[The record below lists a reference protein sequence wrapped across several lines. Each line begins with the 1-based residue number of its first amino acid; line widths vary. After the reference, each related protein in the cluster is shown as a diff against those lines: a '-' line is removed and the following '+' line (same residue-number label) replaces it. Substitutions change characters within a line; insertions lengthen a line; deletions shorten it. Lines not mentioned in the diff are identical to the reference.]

1 MRKRRRRSEARALID
16 MRLSYR
22 LIMRAT
28 PVAATTCLKQAGKLS
43 TSDLRPLPWWR
54 DLVRSLSPHGNGE
67 CNLHKL
73 HQLRIN
79 ALSITL
85 PFPRFPLS
93 SLCSMLT
100 ALFHLPS
107 ISHSLHYS
115 HPPTQIK
122 PTHGVLGFWGFGVLL
137 VFWSKR

>member
-1 MRKRRRRSEARALID
+1 MRKRKRRSEARAHID

-73 HQLRIN
+73 HQLHIN
-79 ALSITL
+79 ALKINL
-85 PFPRFPLS
+85 PFQRFPLS

-100 ALFHLPS
+100 ALFCPLS
-107 ISHSLHYS
+107 ITITPIFANTHTNKTYS
-115 HPPTQIK
+115 WGF
-122 PTHGVLGFWGFGVLL
+122 GVLGFWGFMVL
-137 VFWSKR
+137 WC